1 MAVRGVG
8 GHLAWV
14 CAWRDGDGVSL
25 DLRHF
30 AIALRLASRRPTH
43 TGHSVDTTAFVKT
56 TAADLCRRYSG
67 QPAFEFVADGSATEK
82 FEKSDFWIFSF
93 LLKSGPVHT
102 PTAAGGGGGV
112 AGRSLPALDVRP
124 SWTFA
129 AWKWDP
135 ILYSGLFFPQ
145 R

>member
-1 MAVRGVG
+1 MAVGGVG

-43 TGHSVDTTAFVKT
+43 TGHSEDTTAFVKT

-67 QPAFEFVADGSATEK
+67 QPAFEFVQTVMTSARRDRVAVRWRAMTLRGS
-82 FEKSDFWIFSF
+82 S
-93 LLKSGPVHT
+93 LM
-102 PTAAGGGGGV
+102 AA
-112 AGRSLPALDVRP
+112 A
-124 SWTFA
+124 
-129 AWKWDP
+129 
-135 ILYSGLFFPQ
+135 
-145 R
+145 